1 MCVLKE
7 KYKDQIIL
15 GVIIFILGII
25 LTIVVGYFNPNIA
38 IFVVFLSLSIL
49 LLYLLIILVKNIS
62 NLEKLIKSNK

>member
-15 GVIIFILGII
+15 GVIIFVLGIV
-25 LTIVVGYFNPNIA
+25 LTIVVGYFNTNIA
-38 IFVVFLSLSIL
+38 IFVAFLSLSIL

>member
-15 GVIIFILGII
+15 GVIIFILWIA
-25 LTIVVGYFNPNIA
+25 LTFVVGYFNPNIA

-49 LLYLLIILVKNIS
+49 LLYLLIIIVKNIS
-62 NLEKLIKSNK
+62 NLEKIIKNNK